1 MNESMGNMRDKWIR
15 IKEDKEDKRGR
26 FSFSSLP
33 RIKGDVSNSHPYR
46 GIMITP

>member
-15 IKEDKEDKRGR
+15 IKGDV
-26 FSFSSLP
+26 S

>member
-1 MNESMGNMRDKWIR
+1 MNESMGNMRDKWI
-15 IKEDKEDKRGR
+15 
-26 FSFSSLP
+26 

>member
-15 IKEDKEDKRGR
+15 IKGDVSRIKGDVSG
-26 FSFSSLP
+26 
-33 RIKGDVSNSHPYR
+33 IKGDVSNSHPYR